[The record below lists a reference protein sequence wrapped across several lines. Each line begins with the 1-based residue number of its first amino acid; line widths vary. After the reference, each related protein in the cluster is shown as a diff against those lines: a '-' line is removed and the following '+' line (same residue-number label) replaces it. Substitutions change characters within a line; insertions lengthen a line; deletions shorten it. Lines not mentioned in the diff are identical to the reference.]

1 MLHIN
6 YISFFKMLGILL
18 LLETKTSTVIE
29 MQCSSYCENSL
40 GAGLPK
46 FEFQLHCNKQ
56 GESRHVLTF

>member
-1 MLHIN
+1 
-6 YISFFKMLGILL
+6 MLGILL

-40 GAGLPK
+40 GARLPK

-56 GESRHVLTF
+56 GEFRHVLTF